1 MAWASQ
7 RSCSVDGNRTVNR
20 KNKTEAKRRAE
31 KPESHSNASNAPTTT
46 VPGFAE
52 MLSNLGKR
60 PSGFGEGFLADDVIS
75 A

>member
-1 MAWASQ
+1 MLRRRRPDRQSQ
-7 RSCSVDGNRTVNR
+7 
-20 KNKTEAKRRAE
+20 KQTEAKRRAE